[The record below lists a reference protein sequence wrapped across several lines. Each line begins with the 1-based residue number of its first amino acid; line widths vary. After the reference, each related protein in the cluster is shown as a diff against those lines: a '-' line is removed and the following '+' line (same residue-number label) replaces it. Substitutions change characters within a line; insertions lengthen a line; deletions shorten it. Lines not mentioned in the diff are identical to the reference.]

1 MQILAIFGRVN
12 IYIYINSL
20 HGVAWQGVTTVGLVC
35 IYAKFFEIVPT

>member
-12 IYIYINSL
+12 IYINSL
-20 HGVAWQGVTTVGLVC
+20 HGVAWQRATTVGLVC